1 MMRVRIIVLVGTVSV
16 VCAAAFSIRQAGR
29 QLGQLPAAL
38 SAAAQT
44 RPSASDRA
52 ARERPV
58 VERQGVATTSIASSS
73 AASTAPETHE
83 SQRELAA
90 ALGVQ
95 RWGDEAEEIQAAL
108 EGLLGDP
115 DPEIR
120 NEAAAILRSL
130 TNE

>member
-1 MMRVRIIVLVGTVSV
+1 
-16 VCAAAFSIRQAGR
+16 
-29 QLGQLPAAL
+29 
-38 SAAAQT
+38 
-44 RPSASDRA
+44 
-52 ARERPV
+52 
-58 VERQGVATTSIASSS
+58 
-73 AASTAPETHE
+73 
-83 SQRELAA
+83 LAA